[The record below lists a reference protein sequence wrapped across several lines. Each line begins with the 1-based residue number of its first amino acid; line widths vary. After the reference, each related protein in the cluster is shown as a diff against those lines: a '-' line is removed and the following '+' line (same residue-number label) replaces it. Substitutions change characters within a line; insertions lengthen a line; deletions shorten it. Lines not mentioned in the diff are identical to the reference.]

1 MVKNYI
7 LFAIVST
14 ILNLISQF
22 LFLFFYDGF
31 LKLYFAIL
39 IGTLSGLICK
49 YILDKVYIFK
59 FKSADK
65 INEVKTFIS
74 YSLTG
79 VFTTLIF
86 WGTEIFFDLIFKYD
100 FAKYIGAIVGL
111 TIGYIIKF
119 ILDKKFVFNIKQ
131 NNNEV

>member
-1 MVKNYI
+1 M
-7 LFAIVST
+7 
-14 ILNLISQF
+14 LNLISQF

-59 FKSADK
+59 YKSTNK
-65 INEVKTFIS
+65 INEAKTFIS
-74 YSLTG
+74 YSVTG
-79 VFTTLIF
+79 FFTTLIF

-100 FAKYIGAIVGL
+100 FAKYIGAIIGL
-111 TIGYIIKF
+111 SIGYLIKF
-119 ILDKKFVFNIKQ
+119 ILDKKFVFNLKQ
-131 NNNEV
+131 NKNEV